1 MFLLAQSFVPWHR
14 QQLNSLS
21 HLDIF
26 ILMKTA
32 INFATQT
39 PTFMETRIFYLL
51 SWHCP
56 SFGSPCI
63 LGGDNSGAGKR
74 NPPSGCPPS
83 ARPSALESY
92 ECHTG
97 MKTQV
102 WGGKVYRNSLDLA
115 SRASSLTSR
124 VHRSQVL
131 RKHLGAM
138 GGTKS
143 GAEYN
148 P

>member
-1 MFLLAQSFVPWHR
+1 MFLLAQSSVPWHR
-14 QQLNSLS
+14 QRLNSLS

-39 PTFMETRIFYLL
+39 PTFMETQNFLST

-56 SFGSPCI
+56 SFGSPHPWGRQ
-63 LGGDNSGAGKR
+63 LRAGKR

-83 ARPSALESY
+83 ATPSALESH

-97 MKTQV
+97 MRTQV
-102 WGGKVYRNSLDLA
+102 WGGKVYRNSLDLV
-115 SRASSLTSR
+115 SPGLLT
-124 VHRSQVL
+124 HQRSADP
-131 RKHLGAM
+131 RSYRN
-138 GGTKS
+138 T
-143 GAEYN
+143 
-148 P
+148 